1 MKASALEGIKWYVD
15 MATKERGEPGICH
28 SFMASL
34 ATAINYIEGDVDPV
48 WLMGASG
55 FAFRVFM
62 NKCLCPSAMSM
73 FDFSAVLPEA
83 VEQLGYQCRY
93 VSRMWDEKELEKQ
106 RRDEGHAAI
115 VEGIE
120 QGRPAVVW
128 DVADC
133 EWGLIVGY
141 DMNRKFYNSITQ
153 AGLLSKLKYRKLGQ
167 NGIDI
172 LSVAI
177 PSERNNRSREEVVR
191 KSLVMAVDHAEQRE
205 YIDRPDYQNGLA
217 GFEMWAEV
225 MDTGAMLAEAG
236 KLTCSGNDALMF
248 AEYFAG
254 CLYGSR
260 CYARDYLKMI
270 ADNDNHLAGAAGY
283 YEKVA
288 ACLRL
293 VWECFLKR
301 QWPKAEVF
309 QKLGQDIRDAKEVEK
324 KGVESIK
331 MYLDFDTGG
340 VS

>member
-1 MKASALEGIKWYVD
+1 MTTNALEAIEWRTD
-15 MATKERGEPGICH
+15 ETAKERMEPGICH

-34 ATAINYIEGDVDPV
+34 ATSLNYIEGEVDFA
-48 WLMGASG
+48 WLMGVTG

-62 NKCLCPSAMSM
+62 NENLCPSAMSM

-83 VEQLGYQCRY
+83 VEQAGYHCTY
-93 VSRMWDEKELEKQ
+93 VSRMWDEKALEKERQ
-106 RRDEGHAAI
+106 EQAHVAI
-115 VEGIE
+115 AEGIE
-120 QGRPAVVW
+120 EGRPAVVW

-141 DMNRKFYNSITQ
+141 DDKRRVYMTLTQ
-153 AGLLSKLKYRKLGQ
+153 AGKPSKLKYKRLGQ

-177 PSERNNRSREEVVR
+177 PRGHNNRSREDVVH
-191 KSLVMAVDHAEQRE
+191 KSLMIAVDHAEQRE
-205 YIDRPDYQNGLA
+205 HTDRPQYENGLA
-217 GFEMWAEV
+217 GFEMWARV
-225 MDTGAMLAEAG
+225 MDKGSALAKGG
-236 KLTCSGNDALMF
+236 KLTCCGDDALMF

-260 CYARDYLKMI
+260 CYARDYLKKI
-270 ADNDNHLAGAAGY
+270 ADGDNHLAKAATC

-288 ACLRL
+288 ACLRP
-293 VWECFLKR
+293 VWECFQKR
-301 QWPKAEVF
+301 QWPEAEVF
-309 QKLGQDIRDAKEVEK
+309 QRLGQDIRDARELEK

-331 MYLDFDTGG
+331 MYLGFDTAG

>member
-1 MKASALEGIKWYVD
+1 MTTSVLEAIEWQVD
-15 MATKERGEPGICH
+15 EAAKERMEPGICH

-34 ATAINYIEGDVDPV
+34 ATSMNYIEGQVDFA
-48 WLMGASG
+48 WLMGVTG

-62 NKCLCPSAMSM
+62 NKNLCPSAMSM

-83 VEQLGYQCRY
+83 VEQAGYHCGY
-93 VSRMWDEKELEKQ
+93 VSRMWDEEALEKE
-106 RRDEGHAAI
+106 RREQGHLAI
-115 VEGIE
+115 AEEIE
-120 QGRPAVVW
+120 QGRPAIVW

-141 DMNRKFYNSITQ
+141 DNKRKVYMTLTQ
-153 AGLLSKLKYRKLGQ
+153 AGKPAKLKYERLGR

-177 PSERNNRSREEVVR
+177 PRGRNSRSREDVVH
-191 KSLVMAVDHAEQRE
+191 KSLMVAVDHAEQRE
-205 YIDRPDYQNGLA
+205 HTDRPEYENGLA
-217 GFEMWAEV
+217 GFEMWAKV
-225 MDTGAMLAEAG
+225 MDQGSALAKAG
-236 KLTCSGNDALMF
+236 KLTCCGDDALMF

-260 CYARDYLKMI
+260 CYARDYLRKI
-270 ADNDNHLAGAAGY
+270 ADGDNHLAKAAAC

-288 ACLRL
+288 ACLRP
-293 VWECFLKR
+293 VWECFEKR
-301 QWPKAEVF
+301 RWPEAGVF
-309 QKLGQDIRDAKEVEK
+309 QRLGQHIRDAREVEE

-331 MYLDFDTGG
+331 MYLGVDTGD